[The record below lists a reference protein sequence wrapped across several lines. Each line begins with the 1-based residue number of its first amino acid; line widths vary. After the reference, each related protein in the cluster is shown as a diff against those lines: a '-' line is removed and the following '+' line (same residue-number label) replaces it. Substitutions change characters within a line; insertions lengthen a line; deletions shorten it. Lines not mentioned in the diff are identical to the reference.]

1 AKQTKQVQ
9 IISQESDTILEKILE
24 DLDRGC
30 TIVESRG
37 GYTNEKS
44 HMRTMTLRL
53 YIEKNKDS
61 KEQKRFDLIFG
72 LLFAGGII
80 GFVLVSPVIA
90 FSVKYGLI
98 LMAFMVSL
106 IVLALVLGKIRRR
119 KILKKLLETPAEVD
133 KRYLKQSDFDEL
145 FCQTSIAIFLFS
157 VEPDDELLQWLY
169 IRLKESGLLRST
181 KATMY
186 ISTAGMIN
194 ERYDLK
200 LLENKWIVSI
210 PFTELYITEESV
222 NELRFIGF
230 RIIG

>member
-1 AKQTKQVQ
+1 VPEMIGMA
-9 IISQESDTILEKILE
+9 
-24 DLDRGC
+24 
-30 TIVESRG
+30 SRKVNTVRIKDIP

-53 YIEKNKDS
+53 YVEKNKDS

-80 GFVLVSPVIA
+80 GFVLVSPVLA

-106 IVLALVLGKIRRR
+106 IILAFVLGKNRSN
-119 KILKKLLETPAEVD
+119 KILKKLLETPVEVD
-133 KRYLKQSDFDEL
+133 KRYLIQSDFDEL

-181 KATMY
+181 KVAMY

-194 ERYDLK
+194 KRYGLK
-200 LLENKWIVSI
+200 LLKNKWIVSI
-210 PFTELYITEESV
+210 PFTELYITEENV
-222 NELRFIGF
+222 NELRFMGF
-230 RIIG
+230 TIIN